1 MDYRALSPSPCL
13 FRWKVR
19 WKTSAVLLGLAPLL
33 FAPSLPAHDLANEAR
48 LRWEL
53 QCQIRKEKFDLVLP
67 QAMRDNGIDMWIIAI
82 KEGLQDPL
90 YEDLGRGF
98 TGSKGFYI
106 FTDRGGE
113 RVERT
118 VFGIYGPM
126 LEQCGVY
133 DRIAS
138 SYDLRAFVAERDPEK
153 IGLNISDQLGVAD
166 GLSHS
171 SYEHLVETLGEPY
184 ASRLVSA
191 EKLVADFRGRR
202 VATEIAAFAET
213 AELTRRIIE
222 KALSNEVI
230 TPGVTTLADVAWW
243 MQNEILVRGMQSRY
257 RMSSVYVT
265 GPGGIEATSN
275 ERIIQR
281 GDLVMTDFG
290 LGYLNFFTDIKRMAY
305 VLEEGETEAPEVFR
319 EAFRTA
325 KDARQIM
332 KETIVAGRTALAT
345 LELLNRTYRDAG
357 FSIMETFNQP
367 MDNDETEIIVAT
379 HSVGNLHHGA
389 GPSLAWFN
397 PLQQQWTIEP
407 TNLFSIELFV
417 YFPVPQWDGAKVR
430 IPLEDNAVVTER
442 GVEWLYPIADEILLI
457 R

>member
-1 MDYRALSPSPCL
+1 MFSRV
-13 FRWKVR
+13 VR
-19 WKTSAVLLGLAPLL
+19 WSRLSALVLLAHLVPAQPILTQPVL
-33 FAPSLPAHDLANEAR
+33 AHDLANEAR
-48 LRWEL
+48 ARWERK
-53 QCQIRKEKFDLVLP
+53 CQIRKDKFDLVLP
-67 QAMRDNGIDMWIIAI
+67 QAMRDNGIDMWIVMI

-113 RVERT
+113 RIERT

-126 LEQCGVY
+126 LEHCKVY
-133 DRIAS
+133 DRVAS
-138 SYDLRAFVAERDPEK
+138 SYDLRAFVAERDPQR
-153 IGLNISDQLGVAD
+153 IGVNISEQLGVAD

-171 SYEHLVETLGEPY
+171 SYEYLVETLSEPY

-191 EKLVADFRGRR
+191 EKLVSDFRSHR
-202 VATEIAAFAET
+202 VASEIAAFTDT

-243 MQNEILVRGMQSRY
+243 MQNEILERGMQSRY
-257 RMSSVYVT
+257 RMSSVYIT
-265 GPGGIEATSN
+265 GPTGIEDTSN
-275 ERIIQR
+275 DRIIQR
-281 GDLVMTDFG
+281 GDLVMTDFE

-305 VLEEGETEAPEVFR
+305 VLEEGETEPP
-319 EAFRTA
+319 EAFQRAFRIA
-325 KDARQIM
+325 KDARRIM
-332 KETIVAGRTALAT
+332 KNTIKPGRTALET
-345 LELLNRTYRDAG
+345 LEILNRKYRDAG
-357 FSIMETFNQP
+357 FAIMQTFNQTS
-367 MDNDETEIIVAT
+367 DNDETEIIVAT

-397 PLQQQWTIEP
+397 PLQQQWRIEP

-417 YFPVPQWDGAKVR
+417 WYPVPQWDGAKVR
-430 IPLEDNAVVTER
+430 IPLEDNAIVTAR
-442 GVEWLYPIADEILLI
+442 GVEWLYPVADEILLI
-457 R
+457 K

>member
-1 MDYRALSPSPCL
+1 MRGSILLLVLAQLS
-13 FRWKVR
+13 
-19 WKTSAVLLGLAPLL
+19 LAP
-33 FAPSLPAHDLANEAR
+33 PVPAQDLANEAR
-48 LRWEL
+48 VRWER

-67 QAMRDNGIDMWIIAI
+67 GAMRDNGIDMWIVMI

-98 TGSKGFYI
+98 TGSQGFYI
-106 FTDRGGE
+106 FTDRGAQ
-113 RVERT
+113 RIERT

-126 LEQCGVY
+126 LEHCEVY
-133 DRIAS
+133 DRVAAD
-138 SYDLRAFVAERDPEK
+138 YDLRAFVAERDPQR
-153 IGLNISDQLGVAD
+153 IGVNISEQLGVAD

-171 SYEHLVETLGEPY
+171 SHEYLVETLGEPY
-184 ASRLVSA
+184 AARLVSA
-191 EKLVADFRGRR
+191 EKLVSHFRSRR

-213 AELTRRIIE
+213 AELTRQIIE
-222 KALSNEVI
+222 KALSNAVI

-243 MQNEILVRGMQSRY
+243 MQNAILERGLQSRY
-257 RMSSVYVT
+257 RMSSVYIT
-265 GPGGIEATSN
+265 GPSGIEDTSN

-305 VLEEGETEAPEVFR
+305 VLGEGETEPPAAFQ

-325 KDARQIM
+325 KDARRIM
-332 KETIVAGRTALAT
+332 KDTIRPGRTALET
-345 LELLNRTYRDAG
+345 LELLNRKYRDAG
-357 FSIMETFNQP
+357 FAIMETFNQP
-367 MDNDETEIIVAT
+367 SDNGATEVIVAT

-407 TNLFSIELFV
+407 TNLFSIELFL
-417 YFPVPQWDGAKVR
+417 YMPVPQWDGAKVR

-442 GVEWLYPIADEILLI
+442 GVEWLYPVADEILMI

>member
-1 MDYRALSPSPCL
+1 MFPRVVTRFIPSTLLLCL
-13 FRWKVR
+13 
-19 WKTSAVLLGLAPLL
+19 AHLLLAP
-33 FAPSLPAHDLANEAR
+33 PAAAQDLANEAR
-48 LRWEL
+48 ARWER
-53 QCQIRKEKFDLVLP
+53 QCQIRQEKFDLVLP
-67 QAMRDNGIDMWIIAI
+67 GAMRDNGIGMWIVMI

-113 RVERT
+113 RIERT

-126 LEQCGVY
+126 LEHCGVY
-133 DRIAS
+133 DRVAS
-138 SYDLRAFVAERDPEK
+138 SYDLRAFVAERDPQR
-153 IGLNISDQLGVAD
+153 IGVNMSEQLGVAD

-171 SYEHLVETLGEPY
+171 SYEYLVETLGEPY

-191 EKLVADFRGRR
+191 EKLVSAFRSRR

-213 AELTRRIIE
+213 AELTRQIIE
-222 KALSNEVI
+222 KALSNDVI

-243 MQNEILVRGMQSRY
+243 MQDQILARGMQSRY
-257 RMSSVYVT
+257 RMSSVYIT
-265 GPGGIEATSN
+265 GPTGIEDTSN
-275 ERIIQR
+275 ERIIRR

-305 VLEEGETEAPEVFR
+305 VLEEGEAAPPEVFQ

-325 KDARQIM
+325 KDARRIM
-332 KETIVAGRTALAT
+332 KNTIRPGRTALET
-345 LELLNRTYRDAG
+345 LEILNREYRDAG
-357 FSIMETFNQP
+357 FAIMETFNQP
-367 MDNDETEIIVAT
+367 TDNSETEIIVAT

-407 TNLFSIELFV
+407 TNLFSIELFLYV
-417 YFPVPQWDGAKVR
+417 PVPAWDGAKVR
-430 IPLEDNAVVTER
+430 IPLEDNAIVTAR
-442 GVEWLYPIADEILLI
+442 GVEWLYPVADEILLI
-457 R
+457 K